1 MNTINVLSV
10 LSLIFFIVSLVFFFV
25 SFVVGVRRE
34 VFGIKKFENYYY
46 IGALFMGFAL
56 FLILTLDNG
65 LSVES
70 FILPIFLI
78 LLTVILMKTQLF
90 MQKKTKE
97 ILGDNSFSSLISRIN
112 NFINLIK
119 KGR

>member
-1 MNTINVLSV
+1 MNTINILSV
-10 LSLIFFIVSLVFFFV
+10 LSLIFFIVSLVFFFA
-25 SFVVGVRRE
+25 SVVIGVRRE
-34 VFGIKKFENYYY
+34 VFGIKKFEKYYY
-46 IGALFMGFAL
+46 IGTFFMGLAL

-65 LSVES
+65 LSAES

-78 LLTVILMKTQLF
+78 LLAVTLLKTQLF

-97 ILGDNSFSSLISRIN
+97 ILGDNSISSLISRIN

-119 KGR
+119 KGK